1 MLNKKKLIKARA
13 KIDLLDSKIFI
24 LIKKRTTVVKQMLNL
39 KQNRAEIIDKK
50 RINQILKKIRIKSI
64 KNKIDPRISARI
76 WKSMIWSYIDYQ
88 KRNFRKK

>member
-1 MLNKKKLIKARA
+1 MVNKKKLIKARA

-50 RINQILKKIRIKSI
+50 RINQILRKIRIKSI
-64 KNKIDPRISARI
+64 KNRIDPRISARI

>member
-1 MLNKKKLIKARA
+1 MVNKKKLIKARA
-13 KIDLLDSKIFI
+13 KIDLLDNKIFI
-24 LIKKRTTVVKQMLNL
+24 LIKKRTTVVKHMLNL

-50 RINQILKKIRIKSI
+50 RINQILRKIRIKSI
-64 KNKIDPRISARI
+64 KNRIDPRISARI